1 MTLQSKL
8 DALKHEFETKKAPP
22 AVVEALHRAVND
34 LIASGAEEKALKI
47 GDTAPTFSLPN
58 PTGELVSSAEL
69 LAKGPLVVSFY
80 RGVWCPYCNLDLQ
93 ALEEAR
99 KAIEAR
105 GATIVAISQQT
116 AANSRKSQRE
126 NNVEFAILG
135 DKGGVVAEKFG
146 VRWTLPDYLQVI
158 HKKVGADITVFNDEN
173 SWTLPMPARFVISQN
188 GIIEYAE
195 VNADYTQRPEPSE
208 VFSVLDRLQ
217 VAVK

>member
-105 GATIVAISQQT
+105 GATLVAISQQT

>member
-34 LIASGAEEKALKI
+34 LIASGTEEKALKI

-105 GATIVAISQQT
+105 GATLVAISQQT